1 MCVRKRRKTGSTA
14 RISALDAPMALNW
27 LAAAQV
33 AFLLILTDNSAAL
46 FSYSATILLG
56 RVDGAEVDAM
66 IPRRS
71 AERLDDDAKWLGLRA
86 HLDGLEPT
94 VDEAAGYYARDDGP
108 AVPLDAYRA
117 FFATVFGKME
127 MAEARLPHNCRERRL
142 PFLLCRHRRK
152 DAEAR
157 AGDDLLVKLA
167 IDAPLDLVRKVL
179 KYV

>member
-1 MCVRKRRKTGSTA
+1 MCGRKRRNTGSTA

-33 AFLLILTDNSAAL
+33 ALLLILTDNSAAL
-46 FSYSATILLG
+46 SSYSATICL
-56 RVDGAEVDAM
+56 
-66 IPRRS
+66 
-71 AERLDDDAKWLGLRA
+71 
-86 HLDGLEPT
+86 
-94 VDEAAGYYARDDGP
+94 
-108 AVPLDAYRA
+108 VPLDAYRA

-157 AGDDLLVKLA
+157 AGDDLIVKLA

>member
-1 MCVRKRRKTGSTA
+1 MCGRKRRNTGSTA

-33 AFLLILTDNSAAL
+33 ALLLILTDNSAAL
-46 FSYSATILLG
+46 CSYSAN
-56 RVDGAEVDAM
+56 
-66 IPRRS
+66 
-71 AERLDDDAKWLGLRA
+71 
-86 HLDGLEPT
+86 
-94 VDEAAGYYARDDGP
+94 ARDDGP
-108 AVPLDAYRA
+108 AVLLDAYRA
-117 FFATVFGKME
+117 LFATVFGKME

-157 AGDDLLVKLA
+157 AGDDVLVKLA

>member
-1 MCVRKRRKTGSTA
+1 
-14 RISALDAPMALNW
+14 
-27 LAAAQV
+27 
-33 AFLLILTDNSAAL
+33 
-46 FSYSATILLG
+46 
-56 RVDGAEVDAM
+56 M

-157 AGDDLLVKLA
+157 AGDDVLVKLA
-167 IDAPLDLVRKVL
+167 IDAPSDLVRKAL

>member
-1 MCVRKRRKTGSTA
+1 MCVRKRRNTGSTA

-27 LAAAQV
+27 LA
-33 AFLLILTDNSAAL
+33 
-46 FSYSATILLG
+46 
-56 RVDGAEVDAM
+56 
-66 IPRRS
+66 
-71 AERLDDDAKWLGLRA
+71 
-86 HLDGLEPT
+86 
-94 VDEAAGYYARDDGP
+94 EAYARDDGP

-157 AGDDLLVKLA
+157 AGDDVLVKLA

>member
-1 MCVRKRRKTGSTA
+1 M
-14 RISALDAPMALNW
+14 
-27 LAAAQV
+27 
-33 AFLLILTDNSAAL
+33 
-46 FSYSATILLG
+46 
-56 RVDGAEVDAM
+56 
-66 IPRRS
+66 
-71 AERLDDDAKWLGLRA
+71 
-86 HLDGLEPT
+86 
-94 VDEAAGYYARDDGP
+94 
-108 AVPLDAYRA
+108 PLDAYRA

>member
-1 MCVRKRRKTGSTA
+1 
-14 RISALDAPMALNW
+14 
-27 LAAAQV
+27 
-33 AFLLILTDNSAAL
+33 
-46 FSYSATILLG
+46 
-56 RVDGAEVDAM
+56 M

-108 AVPLDAYRA
+108 AVLLDAYRA
-117 FFATVFGKME
+117 LFATVFERME

-157 AGDDLLVKLA
+157 AGDDVLVKLA

>member
-1 MCVRKRRKTGSTA
+1 
-14 RISALDAPMALNW
+14 
-27 LAAAQV
+27 
-33 AFLLILTDNSAAL
+33 
-46 FSYSATILLG
+46 
-56 RVDGAEVDAM
+56 M

-71 AERLDDDAKWLGLRA
+71 AERLDDDAEWLGLRA
-86 HLDGLEPT
+86 RLDGLEPT

-108 AVPLDAYRA
+108 AVLLDAYRA
-117 FFATVFGKME
+117 LFATVFGKME

-157 AGDDLLVKLA
+157 AGDDVLVKLA

>member
-1 MCVRKRRKTGSTA
+1 MCGRKRRNTGSTA
-14 RISALDAPMALNW
+14 RISA
-27 LAAAQV
+27 
-33 AFLLILTDNSAAL
+33 F
-46 FSYSATILLG
+46 
-56 RVDGAEVDAM
+56 
-66 IPRRS
+66 
-71 AERLDDDAKWLGLRA
+71 
-86 HLDGLEPT
+86 
-94 VDEAAGYYARDDGP
+94 
-108 AVPLDAYRA
+108 DAYRA

-157 AGDDLLVKLA
+157 AGDDVLVKLA

>member
-1 MCVRKRRKTGSTA
+1 MPRAWR
-14 RISALDAPMALNW
+14 
-27 LAAAQV
+27 
-33 AFLLILTDNSAAL
+33 
-46 FSYSATILLG
+46 ILLAKAVESACYHYTLPAG
-56 RVDGAEVDAM
+56 DGGGGVSRA
-66 IPRRS
+66 RS
-71 AERLDDDAKWLGLRA
+71 MRA

-117 FFATVFGKME
+117 FFATVLGKME
-127 MAEARLPHNCRERRL
+127 MAEARLPHNYRERRL

-157 AGDDLLVKLA
+157 VGDDVLVKLA